1 MRIEPFVKVVLLGL
15 LALTFVPALAGA
27 GPIISVSPASH
38 DFGRV
43 NVGTTSASFD
53 FTVSN
58 IGDAT
63 LIVTLPLTHSSPGFS
78 ASIAST
84 NIPPGAS
91 TLLHTS
97 YTPSGSGPQS
107 DNVTISSNASNGNA
121 NVLLRGTANNAPV
134 CNPPLS
140 SNYFACAS
148 VAFSLT
154 ASATDPEG
162 DAMTWAISSVP
173 ALPPPPA
180 GATFNGSTG
189 TLSWTPNC
197 SDARDYAV
205 AITVTDGLAST
216 SCSFTLHVT
225 CLQATVISVTSNL
238 NLNSNNTLDITFQ
251 PTPTGSWNVTDWDRI
266 LANTKLTA
274 TGFAGYATAASVSIS
289 GASSTST
296 GTASFSA
303 TSLASLMSGFS
314 SNTYVQIA
322 MELELRVLGCVAR
335 IPFSVKVKK
344 P

>member
-154 ASATDPEG
+154 AKG
-162 DAMTWAISSVP
+162 
-173 ALPPPPA
+173 L
-180 GATFNGSTG
+180 
-189 TLSWTPNC
+189 
-197 SDARDYAV
+197 DARGAMGVIVLEGV
-205 AITVTDGLAST
+205 AITVLVVVGLREGTNS
-216 SCSFTLHVT
+216 LD
-225 CLQATVISVTSNL
+225 SVWAKEQT
-238 NLNSNNTLDITFQ
+238 
-251 PTPTGSWNVTDWDRI
+251 
-266 LANTKLTA
+266 
-274 TGFAGYATAASVSIS
+274 TAASIQ
-289 GASSTST
+289 
-296 GTASFSA
+296 
-303 TSLASLMSGFS
+303 
-314 SNTYVQIA
+314 Y
-322 MELELRVLGCVAR
+322 RV
-335 IPFSVKVKK
+335 
-344 P
+344 